1 MKGEESMTLK
11 VYDNLID
18 LINNTPMLR
27 LRRISG
33 KEQAEI
39 YAKLEFLNPGGSIK
53 DRAALGMILAAEK
66 EGTLKKGW
74 TIIEPTAGNTGI
86 GLALVSVLRGYRT
99 IIVMPE
105 HYSQEKMKLVKA
117 LGAELEVTPQQEGM
131 KGAIKRAEEL
141 VKEIPHSILPNQ
153 YYNLANPDY
162 HYQTTGAEIYQQM
175 EGKIDAV
182 VVGAGTGGTFTGVAR
197 YLKEKIS
204 RIKAV
209 AVQPQG
215 SILDGGTPGP
225 HKVEGIGVDFLS
237 PTLDLDLI
245 DKVMTISDDDCF
257 STAKLLAR
265 KEGLF
270 VGGSSGANVY
280 ASLQIAEELGKGKRV
295 ATILPDGAERYLSKG
310 IYD

>member
-1 MKGEESMTLK
+1 MDIN
-11 VYDNLID
+11 VYDELID

-27 LRRISG
+27 LKRIVE
-33 KEQAEI
+33 KHQAEI

-66 EGTLKKGW
+66 EGTLKPGY

-86 GLALVSVLRGYRT
+86 GLALVAVLRGYRT

-105 HYSQEKMKLVKA
+105 HYSQEKQKLVKA
-117 LGAELEVTPQQEGM
+117 LGAELEITPRREGM

-141 VKEIPHSILPNQ
+141 NKEIPNSLLPNQ
-153 YYNLANPDY
+153 FYNLANPNY
-162 HYQTTGAEIYQQM
+162 HYQTTGPEIYHQM
-175 EGKIDAV
+175 EGRIDAV
-182 VVGAGTGGTFTGVAR
+182 VIGVGTGGTFTGVAR
-197 YLKEKIS
+197 YLKEKIPQI
-204 RIKAV
+204 RTV

-215 SILDGGTPGP
+215 SILDEGTPGP
-225 HKVEGIGVDFLS
+225 HKVEGIGIDFLS

-245 DKVMTISDDDCF
+245 DKVITVSDDECF
-257 STAKLLAR
+257 STARLLAR
-265 KEGLF
+265 KEALL

-280 ASLQIAEELGKGKRV
+280 AALRIAEELGKGKRV
-295 ATILPDGAERYLSKG
+295 VTVLPDGAERYLSKG